1 MGDFEKCGIFMRSV
15 ETSRARRPEVDGY
28 HEAWKKNRWLART
41 KKCDRI
47 AAVGHGLNRRL
58 IMDVAREQLG

>member
-28 HEAWKKNRWLART
+28 HEAWKKIRWLART
-41 KKCDRI
+41 
-47 AAVGHGLNRRL
+47 RL
-58 IMDVAREQLG
+58 EPTPNYGYCP